1 MTSNYQRTKAWLEA
15 CGKEPSPENLSVQV
29 GCMAEEF
36 LEVLEALSFHK
47 PGASP
52 ESSGWREVV
61 ERITADVEALGK
73 ALKKGELLAYVE
85 PKKRVGLLDG
95 LCDVEV
101 TLNGVAY
108 LAGFDKD
115 GADQEVL
122 ASNESKLEDGKAVFV
137 EGTTKIGKGASYKAP
152 DLRGFV

>member
-1 MTSNYQRTKAWLEA
+1 MTTNFQRTKAWLKA
-15 CGKEPSPENLSVQV
+15 CGKEPTPENMSVQA

-36 LEVLEALSFHK
+36 REVLDALSFHK

-52 ESSGWREVV
+52 DSSGWREVV
-61 ERITADVEALGK
+61 ERIVADIEALGK

-85 PKKRVGLLDG
+85 PHNRVNLLDG

-122 ASNESKLEDGKAVFV
+122 ASNESKLEDGKAVIL
-137 EGTTKIGKGASYKAP
+137 EGGKIGKGKDYKAP
-152 DLRGFV
+152 NLRGFV